1 MEPDSVVLGRRR
13 GSNIVAVVKITGG
26 TTLIP
31 TTLIPA
37 NLGFFHHHRES
48 LHHSH
53 TQLHQIKFT
62 TSHHHHHH
70 ELLRRTLNGSRHSF
84 PSRLSTKGVSIT
96 TRVTTS
102 LRRTN
107 LLVKPIDI
115 LYADLSYSQVI
126 VLL

>member
-31 TTLIPA
+31 A

-53 TQLHQIKFT
+53 TQFHQIKFT
-62 TSHHHHHH
+62 TSYHHHHH

-102 LRRTN
+102 LRHTN

-115 LYADLSYSQVI
+115 LYADLSYSRVI